1 MLLDIILCKYK
12 NKFLNLFFI
21 IAFCLLRPK
30 EIIKYINK
38 NFIVL
43 LNLQDVII
51 NILDLKP
58 FLLYI
63 LIINY

>member
-1 MLLDIILCKYK
+1 MLLNVILYKYK
-12 NKFLNLFFI
+12 NKSLNLSFT
-21 IAFCLLRPK
+21 IAFYLLK
-30 EIIKYINK
+30 LKKTIKHINK

-43 LNLQDVII
+43 LNLQNVIT
-51 NILDLKP
+51 NILNLNP

>member
-1 MLLDIILCKYK
+1 MLLNIILCKYK
-12 NKFLNLFFI
+12 NKSLNLFFT
-21 IAFCLLRPK
+21 IASYLLRLK
-30 EIIKYINK
+30 KTIKHINK

-43 LNLQDVII
+43 LNLQDII
-51 NILDLKP
+51 TNILNPKP